1 MGLGSVSMRTIE
13 MGEDTF
19 SRMPLGERDEC
30 GTTLG
35 QFHRDRD
42 GEVARARAQDEQ
54 RRERDQQYKK
64 RQREVGIQ
72 EDALRRERKAL
83 LLERKRRRQM
93 REMLNK

>member
-1 MGLGSVSMRTIE
+1 MGLGSVSMRAIE
-13 MGEDTF
+13 MEG
-19 SRMPLGERDEC
+19 SPLKLPDDEC